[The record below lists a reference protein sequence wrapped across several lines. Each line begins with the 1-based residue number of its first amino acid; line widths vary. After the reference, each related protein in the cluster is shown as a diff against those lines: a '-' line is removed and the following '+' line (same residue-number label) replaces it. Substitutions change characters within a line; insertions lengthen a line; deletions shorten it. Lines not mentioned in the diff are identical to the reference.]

1 MHILNANKTFIT
13 KESDLNKAFN
23 NEQKQ
28 SVILKAR
35 QIVMTSALIPRLET
49 QFNLIMPLQTERG

>member
-13 KESDLNKAFN
+13 KESDLNKACN